1 MTVPLSASS
10 PRREIARRFGIE
22 LREAMAARGIGTKTL
37 APQVPCATSAIA
49 NWRSGYNLPTLKTA
63 LKLSESLQWPK
74 LLQIAQEARQ
84 GVCPVDG
91 TVFINEG
98 GKPKLYCSSRC
109 RGMAE
114 AARQKSYVPEPDIVL
129 AKEIDRLAAKPGP
142 IRKRDLKAAVG
153 TFRTTR
159 NKGVRITLARDLDR
173 SRAAVE
179 AFCRSCEWDG
189 FCKTPE
195 CELRP
200 VSPLPLEPR
209 IELPEPAERAQGAWG
224 PDNREAMVASV
235 QAANAERWDR
245 PGERQRASEQ
255 KRDWWAGL
263 TPAERVEWTRKVSE
277 SRKGQ
282 ATFRACGCPNRAHR
296 RDCPTREQVP
306 A

>member
-1 MTVPLSASS
+1 MTVPLSAAS

-22 LREAMAARGIGTKTL
+22 LREAMAERGIGTKTL

-49 NWRSGYNLPTLKTA
+49 NWRSGCNLPTLKTA

-74 LLQIAQEARQ
+74 LYQVAQEARV

-91 TVFINEG
+91 TRFINEG
-98 GKPKLYCSSRC
+98 GKPKLYCSPRC

-114 AARQKSYVPEPDIVL
+114 AARQKAYVPEPDILL
-129 AKEIDRLAAKPGP
+129 AKEIDRLASEPGP
-142 IRKRDLKAAVG
+142 IRKRDLKAAVS

-159 NKGVRITLARDLDR
+159 NRGVRITLARDLDR
-173 SRAAVE
+173 SNAAVE

-189 FCKTPE
+189 FCKAPE

-209 IELPEPAERAQGAWG
+209 LELPEPAEPAQGAWG
-224 PDNREAMVASV
+224 PDNRESMLEVV
-235 QAANAERWDR
+235 REVNAARWSR
-245 PGERQRASEQ
+245 PGERDKAGERKRAWHAS
-255 KRDWWAGL
+255 L
-263 TPAERVEWTRKVSE
+263 TPAERVEWIRKVSDR
-277 SRKGQ
+277 RKGQ
-282 ATFRACGCPNRAHR
+282 ATYRACGCPNRAHYA
-296 RDCPTREQVP
+296 DCPVQVS